1 MDAAAFEQVYGSF
14 RDFHAYFAPLFG
26 RRETREHSGHYLQAL
41 LVQSGE
47 RRNAENLS
55 ETVPGSAR
63 GMQRFLTDSPWDDEV
78 IIGRLQEYLGTRL
91 EHPEGVWVLDG
102 SDFPKQGRKSVGVA
116 RQYCGRLG
124 KVANCQ
130 AGMFLAYVSP
140 LGRALVDKGLYLPE
154 SWTSD
159 KDRCEAAGVPE
170 DRQGYRSK
178 TELALEMVGR
188 AQERGHLKAGWVAA
202 DDAFGMSPSFREGLA
217 ALGMW
222 YVLDVPSGFTVW
234 PPEPAWT
241 SAEYQGF
248 GRPRKP
254 RLRDGQR
261 RTMEQRSDELPEEA
275 WREITVAEGSQGPR
289 SYLFSAQ
296 RVRPDQQAQARRN
309 PLGRLPPEPGR
320 QLTPLLPV
328 QCSGGYPVGDPG
340 IRGRLP
346 LAYRNGVRDRE
357 KRRRPG
363 RVRDPHLGWLA
374 SPRGPVPAGRSFSA
388 EPATGLGGKRC
399 PGSRGRRSTGWCG
412 KCCPGNGSGQP
423 SCCGGLR
430 IRRTVTNGPNAPM
443 PSAAPP
449 CGHHPTSLPELTL

>member
-91 EHPEGVWVLDG
+91 EHPEGVWALDG

-178 TELALEMVGR
+178 TELALEMVGAGTGAGPPEGWMGRGGRRLAVLPGGPGGLGDVVR
-188 AQERGHLKAGWVAA
+188 AGRSVRLYGVAA
-202 DDAFGMSPSFREGLA
+202 GAC
-217 ALGMW
+217 
-222 YVLDVPSGFTVW
+222 LDQ
-234 PPEPAWT
+234 
-241 SAEYQGF
+241 AEYQGF

-296 RVRPDQQAQARRN
+296 RVRPTSRRKPGEIHWAVYRRNLDGSEPRYYLSNAPEDTPLETLAYVGGSRWRIETEFETEKSDVGLDEYETRTWAGWHHHVALCLLGGAFLLSLQQA
-309 PLGRLPPEPGR
+309 
-320 QLTPLLPV
+320 
-328 QCSGGYPVGDPG
+328 
-340 IRGRLP
+340 
-346 LAYRNGVRDRE
+346 
-357 KRRRPG
+357 
-363 RVRDPHLGWLA
+363 W
-374 SPRGPVPAGRSFSA
+374 
-388 EPATGLGGKRC
+388 GGKRC